1 MKSVE
6 MNNDGEPPSCEP
18 PSCEPSSCE
27 PSSCMQ
33 PIFTVGQD
41 SRGNWVVREKFGT
54 RGGLFVDRAE
64 ALRYIRSESGAS
76 IMAAE
81 CFELEIS
88 AAVAAVPKS
97 ELQTPGE
104 RRVA

>member
-1 MKSVE
+1 MKSTVT
-6 MNNDGEPPSCEP
+6 NNDNEPPSCKP
-18 PSCEPSSCE
+18 P
-27 PSSCMQ
+27 SCMQ

-41 SRGNWVVREKFGT
+41 SRGNWVVRDKFGT

-81 CFELEIS
+81 CFELDIS
-88 AAVAAVPKS
+88 AAVVAVPKP